1 MPGLL
6 NRAAAIASVMAAAV
20 AVVTAADNEFLS
32 TWKAPGTGPLNFAGK
47 PVAALVITDDESL
60 RMSAEEAL
68 AREITARGPKGVAAN
83 RFIPREELKDKERAK
98 AWFEKTGIQGLVV
111 MRLVGADTQK
121 VYSSVVW
128 SSGYYGNVWDYWG
141 YGWASVYPIGK
152 ARNELTITV
161 ETLLYDITSSAP
173 LWAAVTRTTDPK
185 DTGSYMKSLAKD
197 VVKRLEKDGLAR
209 KGAR

>member
-1 MPGLL
+1 MRAFTTRMLL
-6 NRAAAIASVMAAAV
+6 AAAAAV
-20 AVVTAADNEFLS
+20 AVVAAATAADNEFIS
-32 TWKAPGTGPLNFAGK
+32 TWKAPGTGPLNFTGK
-47 PVAALVITDDESL
+47 PVAALVIVDDESL

-98 AWFEKTGIQGLVV
+98 AWFEKAGIQGLVV
-111 MRLVGADTQK
+111 MRLVGADTEK

-128 SSGYYGNVWDYWG
+128 SSGYYGNAWDYYG

-161 ETLLYDITSSAP
+161 ETLLYDLTSAAP

-185 DTGSYMKSLAKD
+185 DTGTYMKKLAKD

-209 KGAR
+209 KGSR